1 MSSASVKTHA
11 NITQSEGEGARC
23 QKTNAATIQPMQT
36 ITSGTSVTSCRRT
49 KSIMSIILHAIRRHY
64 QLLLYIT
71 PVQISVSAHPALT
84 IDTVSMYGPSAAQ
97 VGSNSILIIQG
108 PEPALAG
115 GLPGLGIHR
124 SGKAAEGAA
133 LHDAG
138 ATPEAQDVREAPGSA
153 PVPGA
158 FQDQFVFPAPDGDQ
172 PPRACKPKGPRTA
185 WIAQREDGT
194 SATARPCLDRAIG
207 RRGFD
212 RCLRCARIWASVT
225 VGRRKPQ
232 EFSICDLRFLS
243 KEQNQVL

>member
-124 SGKAAEGAA
+124 SGKAAEGRRTPRCWRNTRG
-133 LHDAG
+133 AG
-138 ATPEAQDVREAPGSA
+138 RSRSARECTSPWR
-153 PVPGA
+153 
-158 FQDQFVFPAPDGDQ
+158 FP
-172 PPRACKPKGPRTA
+172 
-185 WIAQREDGT
+185 
-194 SATARPCLDRAIG
+194 RP
-207 RRGFD
+207 
-212 RCLRCARIWASVT
+212 
-225 VGRRKPQ
+225 
-232 EFSICDLRFLS
+232 ICIS
-243 KEQNQVL
+243 CS